1 MVFSLGV
8 FGLNIVAGVFRW
20 IPTALAVCGLV
31 SLYAY
36 LQIDSIV
43 NVTLYRY
50 GLQFSYDWAT
60 PYWTLG
66 WVVMAMS
73 GIIFGLAIST
83 QAYLLL
89 RSSPSKGGKAEPGR
103 VGEENGWSVY
113 KLSDGSTIKVKMTLT
128 GATRLDKYSDDGL
141 PIYTVKVEPIVQ
153 VVHVPEELKASNRH

>member
-1 MVFSLGV
+1 L
-8 FGLNIVAGVFRW
+8 VAGVFRW
-20 IPTALAVCGLV
+20 IPTAVAACSLV

-43 NVTLYRY
+43 NVTLYRH

-73 GIIFGLAIST
+73 GVVFGLAIST

-89 RSSPSKGGKAEPGR
+89 QRSPSTGGKAERGKI
-103 VGEENGWSVY
+103 GEEGGWSVY
-113 KLSDGSTIKVKMTLT
+113 NVDDGSTIKVKMIVKS
-128 GATRLDKYSDDGL
+128 ATRLNKYSDDGL
-141 PIYTVKVEPIVQ
+141 PIYTVNVEPVVQ
-153 VVHVPEELKASNRH
+153 VVQVPEELREPKKRALPRSL